1 MDYPGTQVFS
11 RAGSDGR
18 RRVYSKIILK
28 EADEVERD
36 GARLTRVTFVG
47 KAQQTRGRVAREPPV
62 ALGKAPS
69 FGSRDFELGGVPSLN
84 LGGLNGSSA
93 SSAAPARPAP
103 QKAVG
108 GAGLRARASNNAL
121 QGGSPSQRNLAIQTS
136 KYTDAGGASTQRN
149 LGNQSLPS
157 LTLGDLNLGGQSL
170 PSLTGSHLAGKFVS
184 HKATGNTVRPGHGHA
199 KGEAQ
204 VPKML
209 LVLKD
214 EERDRNRGGVLPSQ
228 IVFPSNAVSM
238 RQGDRRTVDATVL
251 QPWDDTIKDVKLDFK
266 DVMAARS
273 KANACV
279 NRSSHGA
286 LTYRY

>member
-1 MDYPGTQVFS
+1 MDYPGTQFFS

-18 RRVYSKIILK
+18 RIVYSKNILK

-36 GARLTRVTFVG
+36 SARVTRLTFVG
-47 KAQQTRGRVAREPPV
+47 KAQQTRGLVAREPPG
-62 ALGKAPS
+62 ALGMVPS
-69 FGSRDFELGGVPSLN
+69 FGSRDFDLGGVPSLN
-84 LGGLNGSSA
+84 LGGFNGSSA
-93 SSAAPARPAP
+93 SSASPARPAP
-103 QKAVG
+103 QKTVG
-108 GAGLRARASNNAL
+108 EAGLRARASNNAL
-121 QGGSPSQRNLAIQTS
+121 QGGSSSQRNLAIQPS

-170 PSLTGSHLAGKFVS
+170 PSLTGSHLAGKFVNQ
-184 HKATGNTVRPGHGHA
+184 KGKTVRPGHAAHA

-204 VPKML
+204 FPKML

-228 IVFPSNAVSM
+228 ITFPSNALSM
-238 RQGDRRTVDATVL
+238 RQGERRTVDATVL

-279 NRSSHGA
+279 NRSSHGPV
-286 LTYRY
+286 TYRY

>member
-18 RRVYSKIILK
+18 RRGYSKIILK

-36 GARLTRVTFVG
+36 SARLTRVTFVG
-47 KAQQTRGRVAREPPV
+47 KVQQTRGLVAREAPG
-62 ALGKAPS
+62 ALGKVPS
-69 FGSRDFELGGVPSLN
+69 FGSRDFDFGGVPSLN
-84 LGGLNGSSA
+84 LGGFNGSSA
-93 SSAAPARPAP
+93 SSASPARPAP
-103 QKAVG
+103 QKTVG

-121 QGGSPSQRNLAIQTS
+121 QGGSSSQRNLAIQPS

-184 HKATGNTVRPGHGHA
+184 EKARGKTVRPGHAAHA

-204 VPKML
+204 FPKMV

-214 EERDRNRGGVLPSQ
+214 EERDRNRGVLPSQ
-228 IVFPSNAVSM
+228 IIFPSNALSM
-238 RQGDRRTVDATVL
+238 RQGERRTVDATVL

-286 LTYRY
+286 VTYRY